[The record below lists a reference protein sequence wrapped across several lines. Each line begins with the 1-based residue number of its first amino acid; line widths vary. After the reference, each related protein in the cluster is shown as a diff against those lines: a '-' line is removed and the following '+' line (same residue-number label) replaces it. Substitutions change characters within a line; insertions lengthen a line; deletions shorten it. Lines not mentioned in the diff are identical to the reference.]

1 LRNIIAFLGLGSN
14 MGIQPADH
22 CRKAIDLISKVPQI
36 RVLRTSSLYR
46 TEPVGFKEQDWFV
59 NAAIEVRT
67 ALYPQD
73 LLKALQSVE
82 QTMGRVRKNTDRW
95 GPRVM
100 DIDILLYGQDIV
112 EEEGLFIPHPEL
124 HRRRFALV
132 PLAEIASYVIHPR
145 FGVTV
150 KALLE
155 RIEDQSKVIRL

>member
-1 LRNIIAFLGLGSN
+1 LRSVIAFLGFGSN
-14 MGIQPADH
+14 MGIHPAVH

-67 ALYPQD
+67 DLYPQD
-73 LLKALQSVE
+73 LLKA
-82 QTMGRVRKNTDRW
+82 MGRVRQETDRW

-124 HRRRFALV
+124 HRRRFVLV
-132 PLAEIASYVIHPR
+132 PLVEIAPYVIHPQ
-145 FGVTV
+145 FGITV
-150 KALLE
+150 KGLLE
-155 RIEDQSKVIRL
+155 RLKDQSEVIRL

>member
-1 LRNIIAFLGLGSN
+1 LRSVIAFLGLGSN
-14 MGIQPADH
+14 MGIHPADH
-22 CRKAIDLISKVPQI
+22 CRQAIDLISGTTRV
-36 RVLRTSSLYR
+36 RVLRTSSFYR

-67 ALYPQD
+67 ALYPRD
-73 LLKALQSVE
+73 LLKALQGVE

-100 DIDILLYGQDIV
+100 DIDILLYGKDIV

-132 PLAEIASYVIHPR
+132 PLAEIASYVIHPQ

-150 KALLE
+150 KGLLE
-155 RIEDQSKVIRL
+155 RLNDQSEVIRL

>member
-1 LRNIIAFLGLGSN
+1 LRSVIAFLGIGSN
-14 MGIQPADH
+14 MGDPAGH
-22 CRKAIDLISKVPQI
+22 CRKAIDLISKVLQI

-73 LLKALQSVE
+73 LLKALQGVE
-82 QTMGRVRKNTDRW
+82 QTMGRVRKETDRW

-124 HRRRFALV
+124 HRRRFVLV
-132 PLAEIASYVIHPR
+132 PLVEIAPYVIHPQ

-150 KALLE
+150 KGLLG
-155 RIEDQSKVIRL
+155 RLKDQSEVIRL